1 MSDKDLILLIVFR
14 SAAWR
19 ASSWFKTWSW
29 QPRQPSSP
37 SSKWAVRCQLWT
49 FTQIKKDIVS
59 IWGTTLIR
67 RGNPGPYTILQLW
80 LILLLFRMFVKV
92 SVGYG
97 EGKKSA
103 PLDLLLYD
111 SQCWHCS
118 LTGECNAKPN
128 NKCVFS
134 AATSSVQTF
143 RIGKSIS
150 NGDGGIVLRF
160 DPFFWI
166 LLILLQKTSTFV
178 RCHTTRAAVKEK
190 SSDIFTTR
198 WRQVVFLT
206 LNVVAIN
213 NLFPICS
220 DCTCTLCEQIKIISD
235 LQPIWF

>member
-1 MSDKDLILLIVFR
+1 
-14 SAAWR
+14 
-19 ASSWFKTWSW
+19 
-29 QPRQPSSP
+29 
-37 SSKWAVRCQLWT
+37 
-49 FTQIKKDIVS
+49 
-59 IWGTTLIR
+59 
-67 RGNPGPYTILQLW
+67 
-80 LILLLFRMFVKV
+80 MFVKV

-150 NGDGGIVLRF
+150 NGEGIVLIHSVQYF
-160 DPFFWI
+160 M
-166 LLILLQKTSTFV
+166 LLNLFQKTSMFV
-178 RCHTTRAAVKEK
+178 RYPMTQAAVTEK
-190 SSDIFTTR
+190 SSDIFTMH

-206 LNVVAIN
+206 LNFVAIN
-213 NLFPICS
+213 NLFQICS
-220 DCTCTLCEQIKIISD
+220 DCTCTLCEAIQIISD
-235 LQPIWF
+235 LQPI